1 MHAALGCAITLLS
14 THIRMPQRES
24 QRESAPNKTRAPRG
38 KAASRS
44 VSRDKKSGTVTV
56 SLRIPLTMLKEIDE
70 AVRLRPYKMPRH
82 LWLLEAIHEKLLR
95 LRQSEGE

>member
-1 MHAALGCAITLLS
+1 
-14 THIRMPQRES
+14 
-24 QRESAPNKTRAPRG
+24 
-38 KAASRS
+38 
-44 VSRDKKSGTVTV
+44 V

-95 LRQSEGE
+95 LRQSEGEPS